1 MEIERLFFRVQEEN
15 NTLINNYLKTQV
27 FITYMSNKKKKNKRE
42 KKAPE
47 YRSKEERQ
55 SEVKHVLEQLNE
67 FQLNT
72 KFEPVKKLY
81 IKFKEYIGVGERLIV
96 NIPFPEINRRI
107 KGVLAINK
115 REDVTIALLN
125 EKF

>member
-1 MEIERLFFRVQEEN
+1 
-15 NTLINNYLKTQV
+15 
-27 FITYMSNKKKKNKRE
+27 MSNKKKRTKKE
-42 KKAPE
+42 KKAPA

-67 FQLNT
+67 YQLNT
-72 KFEPVKKLY
+72 KYEPVKKLY
-81 IKFKEYIGVGERLIV
+81 LDFKEYISKGERLIV

>member
-1 MEIERLFFRVQEEN
+1 MG
-15 NTLINNYLKTQV
+15 
-27 FITYMSNKKKKNKRE
+27 KKNRKPKKE

-55 SEVKHVLEQLNE
+55 EEVKNILEQLSQ
-67 FQLNT
+67 FHLNPT
-72 KFEPVKKLY
+72 YKPVKKLY
-81 IKFKEYIGVGERLIV
+81 LKFQEYIREGERLLV

-115 REDVTIALLN
+115 REDVVISLMN

>member
-1 MEIERLFFRVQEEN
+1 
-15 NTLINNYLKTQV
+15 
-27 FITYMSNKKKKNKRE
+27 MSNKKKRTKKE

-67 FQLNT
+67 YQLNA
-72 KFEPVKKLY
+72 KYQPVKKLY
-81 IKFKEYIGVGERLIV
+81 LNLKEYISKGERLIV

>member
-1 MEIERLFFRVQEEN
+1 
-15 NTLINNYLKTQV
+15 
-27 FITYMSNKKKKNKRE
+27 MSNKKKRTKKE

-67 FQLNT
+67 YKLNT
-72 KFEPVKKLY
+72 KYEPVKKLY
-81 IKFKEYIGVGERLIV
+81 LNFKEYISEGERLIV
-96 NIPFPEINRRI
+96 NITFPEINRRI
-107 KGVLAINK
+107 KGILAINK
-115 REDVTIALLN
+115 REDVVISLMN

>member
-1 MEIERLFFRVQEEN
+1 
-15 NTLINNYLKTQV
+15 
-27 FITYMSNKKKKNKRE
+27 MSNKKKRTKKE

-67 FQLNT
+67 YQLNA
-72 KFEPVKKLY
+72 KYQPVKKLY
-81 IKFKEYIGVGERLIV
+81 LNFKEYISKGERLIV

>member
-1 MEIERLFFRVQEEN
+1 
-15 NTLINNYLKTQV
+15 
-27 FITYMSNKKKKNKRE
+27 MSNKKKRTKKE
-42 KKAPE
+42 KKEPE

-67 FQLNT
+67 YQLNA
-72 KFEPVKKLY
+72 KYQPVKKLY
-81 IKFKEYIGVGERLIV
+81 LNLKEYISKGERLIV

>member
-1 MEIERLFFRVQEEN
+1 MG
-15 NTLINNYLKTQV
+15 
-27 FITYMSNKKKKNKRE
+27 NKKKRTKKE

-67 FQLNT
+67 YQLNA
-72 KFEPVKKLY
+72 KYQPVKKLY
-81 IKFKEYIGVGERLIV
+81 LNFKEYISKGERLIV

>member
-1 MEIERLFFRVQEEN
+1 MG
-15 NTLINNYLKTQV
+15 
-27 FITYMSNKKKKNKRE
+27 KKNRKPKKE

-55 SEVKHVLEQLNE
+55 EEVKNILEQLSQ
-67 FQLNT
+67 FQLNHT
-72 KFEPVKKLY
+72 YEPVKKLY
-81 IKFKEYIGVGERLIV
+81 LKFQEYIRDGERLLV

-115 REDVTIALLN
+115 REDVVISLMN

>member
-1 MEIERLFFRVQEEN
+1 
-15 NTLINNYLKTQV
+15 
-27 FITYMSNKKKKNKRE
+27 MSNKKKRTKKE

-67 FQLNT
+67 YQLNT
-72 KFEPVKKLY
+72 KYEPVKKLY
-81 IKFKEYIGVGERLIV
+81 LDFKEYISKGERLIV

-115 REDVTIALLN
+115 KEDVTIALLN

>member
-81 IKFKEYIGVGERLIV
+81 IKFKEYIGGGERLIV

>member
-1 MEIERLFFRVQEEN
+1 
-15 NTLINNYLKTQV
+15 
-27 FITYMSNKKKKNKRE
+27 MSNKKKRTKKE

-67 FQLNT
+67 YQLNT
-72 KFEPVKKLY
+72 KYEPVKKLY
-81 IKFKEYIGVGERLIV
+81 LNFKEYISKGERLIV

-115 REDVTIALLN
+115 KEDVVISLMN

>member
-1 MEIERLFFRVQEEN
+1 
-15 NTLINNYLKTQV
+15 
-27 FITYMSNKKKKNKRE
+27 MSNKKKKNKRE

-67 FQLNT
+67 YQLNT

-81 IKFKEYIGVGERLIV
+81 IKFKEYIGGGERLIV

>member
-1 MEIERLFFRVQEEN
+1 
-15 NTLINNYLKTQV
+15 
-27 FITYMSNKKKKNKRE
+27 MSNKKKRTKKE

-67 FQLNT
+67 YQLNA
-72 KFEPVKKLY
+72 KYEPVKKLY
-81 IKFKEYIGVGERLIV
+81 LNFKEYISKGERLIV

>member
-1 MEIERLFFRVQEEN
+1 
-15 NTLINNYLKTQV
+15 
-27 FITYMSNKKKKNKRE
+27 MSNKKKRTKKE

-67 FQLNT
+67 YQLNT
-72 KFEPVKKLY
+72 KYEPVKKLY
-81 IKFKEYIGVGERLIV
+81 LHFKEYISKGERLIV

-107 KGVLAINK
+107 KGILAINK
-115 REDVTIALLN
+115 REDVVISLMN